1 MVRVGRGGALGYGVD
16 FSEEEF
22 GREYPDCGLEA
33 SGSESGYI
41 CVTVCSLCVCVSVH
55 GHCGYM

>member
-22 GREYPDCGLEA
+22 GRE
-33 SGSESGYI
+33 STQ
-41 CVTVCSLCVCVSVH
+41 TVV
-55 GHCGYM
+55 